1 MEVQI
6 KTDQIK
12 VLEDFFQGL
21 SNIDQRKI
29 FMASFRR
36 AARPLIAAARAG
48 APQRTGKLRKSI
60 GSVEVPNEI
69 AILVGAKLSG
79 TYKGWHAHFIENG
92 TAERFR
98 RKKGGAPTG
107 KVTAT
112 HFFENAYN
120 ATEQEMFSNIEKEW
134 HEEIDRFIIR
144 TNKKLKA

>member
-1 MEVQI
+1 MEVSVDVSQV
-6 KTDQIK
+6 Q
-12 VLEDFFQGL
+12 VLEDFFNGL

-29 FMASFRR
+29 FLSSFRK
-36 AARPLIAAARAG
+36 AARPLIAVARAG

-120 ATEQEMFSNIEKEW
+120 ATEHEMFSNIEKEW
-134 HEEIDRFIIR
+134 HEEIGRAIIR
-144 TNKKLKA
+144 INKKLKK

>member
-1 MEVQI
+1 MEVQV
-6 KTDQIK
+6 KTDQIQ

-21 SNIDQRKI
+21 STMDQRKI
-29 FMASFRR
+29 FLAGFRR
-36 AARPLIAAARAG
+36 ATRPLISVARAG
-48 APQRTGKLRKSI
+48 APRRTGKTMKSI

-79 TYKGWHAHFIENG
+79 TYKGWRAHFIENG
-92 TAERFR
+92 TVERFR

-120 ATEQEMFSNIEKEW
+120 ATEHEMFSNIEKEW
-134 HEEIDRFIIR
+134 HEEIDRAIIR
-144 TNKKLKA
+144 INKKLKK